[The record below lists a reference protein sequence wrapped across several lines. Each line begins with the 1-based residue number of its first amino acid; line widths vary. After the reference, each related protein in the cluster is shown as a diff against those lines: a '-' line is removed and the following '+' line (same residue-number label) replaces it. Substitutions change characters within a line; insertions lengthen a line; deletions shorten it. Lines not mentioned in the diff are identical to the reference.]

1 MRTDD
6 RSVRLQPH
14 RGEDRS
20 GRGNR
25 RVLFQPNA
33 GRLKPAAT
41 VGGFALIVAL
51 LCATSPFAQQP
62 QPGASPQAPGQAP
75 PVFRSEVRLQVLHV
89 MAKDKQGQPIQ
100 GLTPADFVVTEDN
113 KPQEIA
119 FVEYQKI
126 AGEGGSAPPDS
137 LTDIQP
143 DATST
148 QSVEPVINPTIT
160 TPPAGNIKY
169 QDRRLLVLYFD
180 QSAMPLIDQQR
191 AFENARKFIDTQL
204 AAADMVAV
212 MTFQSGTVK
221 VRHDFTGNRA
231 ALREVIHTLQVG
243 DDLDGDGVS
252 DSGDSGDAEFNI
264 FNTDRQLSALQHAV
278 SMLRG
283 LTERKTLIYFGSGL
297 RLNGSDNM
305 AQHRATVNAANRAN
319 VTINPVDARGL
330 TASAPLGNANQAG
343 PSGAGLFT
351 GGGGGRSDSGN
362 DSLYALAKDTGGQ
375 AMFDSNDLSLGIVK
389 AAQAASDYYIVG
401 YYTANTATDGKLRR
415 IRVTLTGGRQAD
427 LSFPQG
433 YYADKTFATFT
444 AQEKERQ
451 LEEAFLLENP
461 ITEITIALELNYF
474 QLNRAEYA
482 VPVAMKIP
490 GSELT
495 LARRRG
501 AARTT
506 MDFIT
511 EVKDVNGFLIQRI
524 RDKIDIRLSD
534 SDAEQLARGPLQYES
549 GYTLLPGKYVIKVL
563 ARDATTGRIGTYQTN
578 FTVPNLV
585 RETTLL
591 PTSSVVLSSQRQA
604 VGEELFTVNQ
614 ADPSAYLNPLVYDGQ
629 KLVPS
634 VTRVFS
640 RSRDLYVYLEAYQR
654 GETSQRPLVAFVTFF
669 REGEKAFETT
679 PLPVVQG
686 MNPKSKAVA
695 MRFSVPLAE
704 FAPGRYDCQVT
715 VLDPATQ
722 KAAFWRIPL
731 AVVP

>member
-1 MRTDD
+1 MRT
-6 RSVRLQPH
+6 
-14 RGEDRS
+14 EDR
-20 GRGNR
+20 
-25 RVLFQPNA
+25 RVRVASFLLAP
-33 GRLKPAAT
+33 
-41 VGGFALIVAL
+41 VVAL
-51 LCATSPFAQQP
+51 LCITSPSAQQP
-62 QPGASPQAPGQAP
+62 QPAQAPGQAP

-89 MAKDKQGQPIQ
+89 IAKDKQGELIQ
-100 GLTPADFVVTEDN
+100 GLTAADFRITEDN

-126 AGEGGSAPPDS
+126 AGETGSAPPET

-143 DATST
+143 DTTST
-148 QSVEPVINPTIT
+148 QTVEPLINPTIT

-180 QSAMPLIDQQR
+180 QSSMPLIDQLR
-191 AFENARKFIDTQL
+191 ALENARKFIDTQL

-212 MTFQSGTVK
+212 MTFQNGSVK
-221 VRHDFTGNRA
+221 VRHDFTANRA

-243 DDLDGDGVS
+243 DDLDGDGLADS
-252 DSGDSGDAEFNI
+252 EDSGGDAEFNI
-264 FNTDRQLSALQHAV
+264 FNTDRTLAALQHAV

-351 GGGGGRSDSGN
+351 GSGGGRSDSGN

-375 AMFDSNDLSLGIVK
+375 AMFDYNDLSLGIVK
-389 AAQAASDYYIVG
+389 AAQAADDYYIVG
-401 YYTANTATDGKLRR
+401 YYTANIATDGKLRR
-415 IRVTLTGGRQAD
+415 IRVTLDGGRQAD
-427 LSFPQG
+427 LSYRQG
-433 YYADKTFATFT
+433 YYGDKTFAAFT
-444 AQEKERQ
+444 ALEKERQ
-451 LEEAFLLENP
+451 LEEAFLLEDP

-474 QLNRAEYA
+474 QLNRADYS

-511 EVKDVNGFLIQRI
+511 EVKDENGFLIQRI
-524 RDKIDIRLSD
+524 RDKVDIKLSD

-585 RETTLL
+585 RETTRL

-604 VGEELFTVNQ
+604 VGDELFAVSRTDQSDFV
-614 ADPSAYLNPLVYDGQ
+614 DPLVHDGQ

-640 RSRDLYVYLEAYQR
+640 RTRDLYVYLEAYQR
-654 GETSQRPLVAFVTFF
+654 GETNQRPLVAFLSFF
-669 REGEKAFETT
+669 RDGEKAFETT
-679 PLPVVQG
+679 PLPVVEG

-695 MRFSVPLAE
+695 MKFSVPLAE
-704 FAPGRYDCQVT
+704 FTPGRYDCQVT

-722 KAAFWRIPL
+722 KATFWRTPL
-731 AVVP
+731 VILP